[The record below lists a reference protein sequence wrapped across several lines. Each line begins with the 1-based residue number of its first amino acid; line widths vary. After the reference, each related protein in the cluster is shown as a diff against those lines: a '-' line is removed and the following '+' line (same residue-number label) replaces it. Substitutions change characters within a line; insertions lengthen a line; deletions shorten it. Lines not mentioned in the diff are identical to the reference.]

1 VALTIF
7 MLNLASDQAETA
19 GQVKPG
25 PLPADG
31 DGAFLEPEKMA
42 FAAVRHGN
50 LWYAVHRNRI
60 TYDRRYDFGLM
71 ALKRRDANGRWRDI
85 VRPRPNTRGHTQDS
99 AGPVIEKGGVRYLPN
114 GTSIVSQPG
123 GVVLV
128 RGGFISQK
136 GVWLRRG
143 VTFRFAPIKDGIAMT
158 FPLRAG
164 DRARM
169 TTYLPDGQIRRLGAT
184 VFDSNSAASVT
195 PAPVGFRFLD
205 RGLGSCCDAHLVEA
219 IASLRPSRDETYTY
233 TVRAQAGPPKGA
245 VRVVPERRH
254 RRHHARG
261 GTSRKVWLA
270 VAFVLLAA
278 GGLALAIGRRRSARR
293 DRVGG

>member
-1 VALTIF
+1 
-7 MLNLASDQAETA
+7 
-19 GQVKPG
+19 
-25 PLPADG
+25 
-31 DGAFLEPEKMA
+31 
-42 FAAVRHGN
+42 
-50 LWYAVHRNRI
+50 
-60 TYDRRYDFGLM
+60 
-71 ALKRRDANGRWRDI
+71 
-85 VRPRPNTRGHTQDS
+85 
-99 AGPVIEKGGVRYLPN
+99 VRYLPN

-123 GVVLV
+123 GAVLV